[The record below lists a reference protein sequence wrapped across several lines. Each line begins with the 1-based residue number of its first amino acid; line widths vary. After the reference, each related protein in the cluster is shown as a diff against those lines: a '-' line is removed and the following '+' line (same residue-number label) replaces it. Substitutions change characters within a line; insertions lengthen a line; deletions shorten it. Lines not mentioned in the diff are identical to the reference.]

1 MSCDQRPIRE
11 LPPLEKTWKGHF
23 SSIVSIDLA
32 EDKELIVT
40 ASTDRCVSLWTIDG
54 RYIGKE
60 VLVVPSIQKF
70 II

>member
-1 MSCDQRPIRE
+1 MSCDQRPIHE
-11 LPPLEKTWKGHF
+11 LPPLQIGWKGHF
-23 SSIVSIDLA
+23 SSIVSVDLA

-40 ASTDRCVSLWTIDG
+40 ASTDRCVSLWTING

-60 VLVVPSIQKF
+60 MVVVPSIQKF